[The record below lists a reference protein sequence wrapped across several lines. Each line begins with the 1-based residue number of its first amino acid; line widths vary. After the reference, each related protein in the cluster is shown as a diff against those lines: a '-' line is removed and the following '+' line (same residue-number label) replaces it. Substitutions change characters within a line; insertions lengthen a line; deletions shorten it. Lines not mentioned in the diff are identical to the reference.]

1 MIPRF
6 AIARLASLAA
16 AALVIQTAL
25 PAAGQTPVSP
35 TASRVVSGTAPAGLQ
50 TAADVSA
57 RPIVYRQNPRGTPGT
72 RIIGQTRGT
81 GTVPLLTTLAPFD
94 TGETTL
100 AQPTLYWFVSRP
112 VNAMVEVTIV
122 EEATQ
127 KTVLEVTTEGPVE
140 PGIWAFPLG
149 IHRIALVPDVEY
161 RWSVALV
168 RDQNRRSLDLFAS
181 GTILRVNLP
190 AHLSAQLNK
199 VGPADMPYFLANA
212 GLWYDALTMLS
223 VQIANNPR
231 DRALRETRASL
242 LEQVGLSEAAA
253 FDRVL

>member
-1 MIPRF
+1 MPPRSP
-6 AIARLASLAA
+6 SLAA
-16 AALVIQTAL
+16 AFLIAGPLLVAAPALAQN
-25 PAAGQTPVSP
+25 
-35 TASRVVSGTAPAGLQ
+35 ASTAPSGLQ
-50 TAADVSA
+50 TTPATTAH
-57 RPIVYRQNPRGTPGT
+57 PIIYRQNPRGTPGT
-72 RIIGQTRGT
+72 RITGQTRGI
-81 GTVPLLTTLAPFD
+81 GTAPVLTTLAPFD
-94 TGETTL
+94 TGETSL

-149 IHRIALVPDVEY
+149 VHRIALVPDVEY

-190 AHLSAQLNK
+190 PHLSFQLNK
-199 VGPADMPYFLANA
+199 VGPADMPYFLASA

-231 DRALRETRASL
+231 DRTLRETRASL

>member
-1 MIPRF
+1 MIPCRPF
-6 AIARLASLAA
+6 ARLSCVAA
-16 AALVIQTAL
+16 AALIAL
-25 PAAGQTPVSP
+25 PVSAQPLSAGADPRTV
-35 TASRVVSGTAPAGLQ
+35 TGTAPAGLQ
-50 TAADVSA
+50 RVAESSA
-57 RPIVYRQNPRGTPGT
+57 RPIVYRQNARGTPGT

-81 GTVPLLTTLAPFD
+81 GNAPLLTTLAPFD

-112 VNAMVEVTIV
+112 VNAMVEVTVI

-149 IHRIALVPDVEY
+149 VHRIALVPDVEY
-161 RWSVALV
+161 RWSVSLV

-190 AHLSAQLNK
+190 PHLSAQLNK
-199 VGPADMPYFLANA
+199 VGPADMPHFLASA

-231 DRALRETRASL
+231 DRSLRETRASL